1 MTDGPEREMATVRIP
16 KDAIEPFVAALQVGM
31 AAMVEDAGGIEWYYP
46 MGQWDQ
52 EHVEFAL
59 VPDADAVMVRMS
71 SDRAHT
77 IVLPMDKWHELRG
90 QVALPE

>member
-1 MTDGPEREMATVRIP
+1 MPEGPEREPATVRIP
-16 KDAIEPFVAALQVGM
+16 QEAIAPFVAALQVGM
-31 AAMVEDAGGIEWYYP
+31 AAMVEDSGGREWYYP

-59 VPDADAVMVRMS
+59 APNADEVLVRMS
-71 SDRAHT
+71 SNRSHV
-77 IVLPMDKWHELRG
+77 IVLPMSAWHDLVG